1 MSTHADSTT
10 SMHSVRT
17 RHDNPVRD
25 FLSSKAASIAVFI
38 IATLWTIP
46 TFGLLVSSV
55 RTKDAVTS
63 TGWWTALQN
72 PAWTI
77 DNYKQVLLGGGDN
90 LQVPLVNYVV
100 NSLAITVPATIIPIT
115 LAAMAA
121 YAIAWVPFRGSD
133 AVFFTIFG
141 LQVVPLQMSLIPLL
155 SLFSQGWSI
164 GRFTVIPTFDN
175 GLTLFGHQVLPAFKI
190 AGNYAAIWLPH
201 TMFALP
207 LAIFLIHNFIAA
219 LPRELMEASKVDGA
233 NHFLTF
239 TRVVLPLSVPALA
252 SFAIFQFLWVWND
265 LLVGM
270 TFAGGSDAIMPL
282 TYRLAQLSGSLGSH
296 WELLTASAFIAML
309 IPLIVFFSLQRFFVR
324 GLLAGSVK
332 S

>member
-1 MSTHADSTT
+1 MSAKSDTTT
-10 SMHSVRT
+10 SMHAVRT
-17 RHDNPVRD
+17 RHDNPIRD
-25 FLSSKAASIAVFI
+25 FLSSRVVGLVVFL
-38 IATLWTIP
+38 IATIWTIP
-46 TFGLLVSSV
+46 TFGLFVSSF

-63 TGWWTALQN
+63 TGWWTALSN
-72 PAWTI
+72 PAWTL
-77 DNYKQVLLGGGDN
+77 DNYHQVLLGGGTN
-90 LQVPLVNYVV
+90 LQVPLINYLV
-100 NSLAITVPATIIPIT
+100 NSLAITIPATIIPIT

-121 YAIAWVPFRGSD
+121 YVIAWVPFKGSD
-133 AVFFTIFG
+133 IVFFTIFG

-155 SLFSQGWSI
+155 SMFSQGWSI
-164 GRFTVIPTFDN
+164 GRFTIIPTMEN
-175 GLTLFGHQVLPAFKI
+175 GLTWFGHQVLPPFKI
-190 AGNYAAIWLPH
+190 SGGFAAIWLPH

-233 NHFLTF
+233 NHFTTF
-239 TRVVLPLSVPALA
+239 TRVVMPLSVPALA

-270 TFAGGSDAIMPL
+270 TFAGGSDSIMPL

-296 WELLTASAFIAML
+296 WELLTASAFIVMA
-309 IPLIVFFSLQRFFVR
+309 IPLVVFFSLQRFFVR